1 MNGSPGRG
9 YSARLWRLL
18 AGTLAGILILAALLL
33 GALRLAIARVPENAA
48 RIQAWVEQQ
57 TDYRLEF
64 QGVDAR
70 LRWWGPEV
78 VLRDLR
84 VLDRDAGQAGQHL
97 DGARPLGQQVEQ
109 LQPLRGRGRLADP
122 GYLLVDLILQRSP
135 GCRHWRSILA
145 ITRIVNAP
153 APGAK
158 AAPVSRP
165 ACGG

>member
-9 YSARLWRLL
+9 HSARLWRLL

-70 LRWWGPEV
+70 LRWWGPGG
-78 VLRDLR
+78 R
-84 VLDRDAGQAGQHL
+84 A
-97 DGARPLGQQVEQ
+97 ARP
-109 LQPLRGRGRLADP
+109 A
-122 GYLLVDLILQRSP
+122 
-135 GCRHWRSILA
+135 
-145 ITRIVNAP
+145 
-153 APGAK
+153 
-158 AAPVSRP
+158 RP
-165 ACGG
+165 RP